1 MLSFS
6 AWLKGGPSLVCL
18 GNRLRVILY
27 FTSQAG
33 TWLLLPGV
41 DWGQERLG
49 QGTVDSENW
58 WKKHK
63 VEQPKASQGQLVSSI
78 RLLPFVASSILCLQ
92 ACLDG
97 FSATK
102 SLDVFAF
109 LQKKW
114 GLLQNWIAMTLEGI
128 TWYGSSDFGHR
139 RWGLSEG
146 MWYHSFSFFSVC
158 RS

>member
-78 RLLPFVASSILCLQ
+78 RLLPFVASFILCLQ

-109 LQKKW
+109 LRK
-114 GLLQNWIAMTLEGI
+114 M
-128 TWYGSSDFGHR
+128 GSSPKLNCNDFR
-139 RWGLSEG
+139 RCYMVWNLRLRPQMLGIIWGDVVSL
-146 MWYHSFSFFSVC
+146 F
-158 RS
+158 